1 MARAAELLHDRSL
14 PVSRVAGA
22 VGYRQHRHRQINSPF
37 VRRHPLAR
45 MIAYSVIASIVGVA
59 IVLYMDWFP
68 AKASSAAQPID
79 RLYDV
84 LLIFSVPIFVLVM
97 SVAIYSVIVFRA
109 RPGDT
114 GDGAPIHGNT
124 RLEVFWVTIP
134 FLIVSGL
141 AIYGWIVLDDIEAKQ
156 PNELV
161 VKVVG
166 QQFTWY
172 FEYPEEKV
180 KSSELVLPRDRPV
193 HFRIST
199 NDVIHSFWVP
209 EFRLKSDAVPGITT
223 NVRTTP
229 TRVGRWSV
237 VCTELCGLGHSTMR
251 QTVRV
256 IPARDWSSWLE
267 QQRKTPD
274 RIGGERQ

>member
-1 MARAAELLHDRSL
+1 
-14 PVSRVAGA
+14 
-22 VGYRQHRHRQINSPF
+22 
-37 VRRHPLAR
+37 
-45 MIAYSVIASIVGVA
+45 MIAYSVVASIVGTA

-79 RLYDV
+79 TLYDV

-109 RPGDT
+109 RAGDT

-141 AIYGWIVLDDIEAKQ
+141 AIYGWVVLDDIEAKQ

-161 VKVVG
+161 VNVVG

-172 FEYPEEKV
+172 FEYPKEKV
-180 KSSELVLPRDRPV
+180 KSSELVLPKDRPV
-193 HFRIST
+193 HFRIRT

-209 EFRLKSDAVPGITT
+209 EFRLKSDAVPGLTT
-223 NVRTTP
+223 DVRTTP

-237 VCTELCGLGHSTMR
+237 VCTELCGIGHATMR
-251 QTVRV
+251 QAVRV
-256 IPARDWSSWLE
+256 IPAGDWGPWLE
-267 QQRKTPD
+267 RQRKSPD
-274 RIGGERQ
+274 KIGEARQ